1 MFCPNCGTQLPDGS
15 RFCPSCGFSLTGDEP
30 ADPSH
35 PKPPVQAPQQPS
47 YQQVPPEPK
56 QPRQP
61 LNWPAFIRTM
71 TTGDVRNLSLA
82 GLQAAL
88 LAALCGVIFITQ
100 DAEGLPRVFDT
111 GSSGS
116 SAVAAVSMIL
126 FIAAIVLNFAAAVFG
141 GIQLGRKAGYPH
153 LIQTLCAVGVDFVAL
168 FFLIPTMQYYLNE
181 AQVLNM
187 GFDMNSFFQ
196 GIAMAG
202 PETVHDLL
210 RQINTPSVAA
220 SIVVLVLSAA
230 AVIVVLNASLRTPA
244 DAGPADE
251 LAEKVDL

>member
-1 MFCPNCGTQLPDGS
+1 MKCPNCGFEMPDGLKYCPNCGTELQDQSAPKS
-15 RFCPSCGFSLTGDEP
+15 NERQKRSFHWPSFITNMTASQYSGIAFSGTVLG
-30 ADPSH
+30 
-35 PKPPVQAPQQPS
+35 
-47 YQQVPPEPK
+47 
-56 QPRQP
+56 
-61 LNWPAFIRTM
+61 
-71 TTGDVRNLSLA
+71 
-82 GLQAAL
+82 L
-88 LAALCGVIFITQ
+88 LASVMALIFIAPTRT
-100 DAEGLPRVFDT
+100 ALPRIWYT
-111 GSSGS
+111 GSAGS

-168 FFLIPTMQYYLNE
+168 FFLIPTMQYFLNE

-220 SIVVLVLSAA
+220 SIVILVLSAA
-230 AVIVVLNASLRTPA
+230 AVIVVLNASLRAPA

>member
-15 RFCPSCGFSLTGDEP
+15 RFCPSCGFSLTGDTP

-56 QPRQP
+56 QQRQP

-116 SAVAAVSMIL
+116 VAVTVFFIIL
-126 FIAAIVLNFAAAVFG
+126 MIAALVLLAFSITIDIIQLARRSTIKNLAANLITDVVVFG
-141 GIQLGRKAGYPH
+141 A
-153 LIQTLCAVGVDFVAL
+153 A
-168 FFLIPTMQYYLNE
+168 FFLIPTYQTFYAAAKYLGE
-181 AQVLNM
+181 YS
-187 GFDMNSFFQ
+187 GFYDDFTNFVYSS
-196 GIAMAG
+196 I
-202 PETVHDLL
+202 PYID
-210 RQINTPSVAA
+210 RYPSAAA
-220 SIVVLVLSAA
+220 SITVLALSAIGI
-230 AVIVVLNASLRTPA
+230 AVILSLDYLYREPA
-244 DAGPADE
+244 E
-251 LAEKVDL
+251 

>member
-1 MFCPNCGTQLPDGS
+1 MKCPNCGFEMPDGLKYCPNCGTELQNQSAPKSDES
-15 RFCPSCGFSLTGDEP
+15 QKRFFHWPSFVTNMTASQYSGIAFSGTVLG
-30 ADPSH
+30 
-35 PKPPVQAPQQPS
+35 
-47 YQQVPPEPK
+47 
-56 QPRQP
+56 
-61 LNWPAFIRTM
+61 
-71 TTGDVRNLSLA
+71 
-82 GLQAAL
+82 L
-88 LAALCGVIFITQ
+88 LASVLALIFIAPTRT
-100 DAEGLPRVFDT
+100 ALPRIWYT
-111 GSSGS
+111 GSAGS
-116 SAVAAVSMIL
+116 SAIAAVSMIL
-126 FIAAIVLNFAAAVFG
+126 FIGAIVLNFAAAVFG

-168 FFLIPTMQYYLNE
+168 FFLIPTMQYFLNE

-220 SIVVLVLSAA
+220 SIVILVLSAA

-251 LAEKVDL
+251 LAEKVYL

>member
-15 RFCPSCGFSLTGDEP
+15 RFCPSCGFSLTGDTP

-56 QPRQP
+56 QQRQP

-116 SAVAAVSMIL
+116 VAVTVFFIIL
-126 FIAAIVLNFAAAVFG
+126 MIAALVLLAFSITIDIIQLARRSTIKNLAANLITDILVFG
-141 GIQLGRKAGYPH
+141 S
-153 LIQTLCAVGVDFVAL
+153 V
-168 FFLIPTMQYYLNE
+168 FFLIPTYQTFYAAAKYLGEYSGFYDDFSNFLYSSIPYIDQY
-181 AQVLNM
+181 
-187 GFDMNSFFQ
+187 
-196 GIAMAG
+196 
-202 PETVHDLL
+202 
-210 RQINTPSVAA
+210 PSAAA
-220 SIVVLVLSAA
+220 SITVLALSAIGI
-230 AVIVVLNASLRTPA
+230 AVILSLDYLYREPA
-244 DAGPADE
+244 E
-251 LAEKVDL
+251 

>member
-15 RFCPSCGFSLTGDEP
+15 RFCPSCGFSLTGDAP

-47 YQQVPPEPK
+47 YQKVPPEPK
-56 QPRQP
+56 QQRQS

-116 SAVAAVSMIL
+116 VAVTVFFIIL
-126 FIAAIVLNFAAAVFG
+126 MIAALVLLAFSITIDIIQLARRSTIKNLAANLITDVVVFG
-141 GIQLGRKAGYPH
+141 A
-153 LIQTLCAVGVDFVAL
+153 A
-168 FFLIPTMQYYLNE
+168 FFLIPTYQTFYAAAKYLGE
-181 AQVLNM
+181 YS
-187 GFDMNSFFQ
+187 GFYDDFTNFVYSS
-196 GIAMAG
+196 I
-202 PETVHDLL
+202 PYID
-210 RQINTPSVAA
+210 RYPSAAA
-220 SIVVLVLSAA
+220 SITVLALSAIA
-230 AVIVVLNASLRTPA
+230 IAVILSLDYLYREPA
-244 DAGPADE
+244 E
-251 LAEKVDL
+251 

>member
-15 RFCPSCGFSLTGDEP
+15 RFCPSCGFSLTGDTP

-61 LNWPAFIRTM
+61 LNWPSFIRTM

-116 SAVAAVSMIL
+116 VAVTVFFIIL
-126 FIAAIVLNFAAAVFG
+126 MIAALVLLAFSITIDIIQLARRSTIKNLAANLITDILVFG
-141 GIQLGRKAGYPH
+141 S
-153 LIQTLCAVGVDFVAL
+153 V
-168 FFLIPTMQYYLNE
+168 FFLIPTYQTFYAAAKYLGEYSGFYDDFSNFLYSSIPYIDQY
-181 AQVLNM
+181 
-187 GFDMNSFFQ
+187 
-196 GIAMAG
+196 
-202 PETVHDLL
+202 
-210 RQINTPSVAA
+210 PSAAA
-220 SIVVLVLSAA
+220 SITVLALSAIGI
-230 AVIVVLNASLRTPA
+230 AVILSLDYLYREPA
-244 DAGPADE
+244 E
-251 LAEKVDL
+251 

>member
-15 RFCPSCGFSLTGDEP
+15 RFCPSCGFSLTGDTP

-56 QPRQP
+56 QQRQP

-88 LAALCGVIFITQ
+88 LAALCGIIFITQ

-116 SAVAAVSMIL
+116 VAVTVFFIIL
-126 FIAAIVLNFAAAVFG
+126 MIAALVLLAFSITIDIIQLARRSTIKNLAANLITDILVFG
-141 GIQLGRKAGYPH
+141 S
-153 LIQTLCAVGVDFVAL
+153 V
-168 FFLIPTMQYYLNE
+168 FFLIPTYQTFYAAAKYLGEYSGFYDDFSNFLYSSIPYIDQY
-181 AQVLNM
+181 
-187 GFDMNSFFQ
+187 
-196 GIAMAG
+196 
-202 PETVHDLL
+202 
-210 RQINTPSVAA
+210 PSAAA
-220 SIVVLVLSAA
+220 SITVLALSAIGI
-230 AVIVVLNASLRTPA
+230 AVILSLDYLYREPA
-244 DAGPADE
+244 E
-251 LAEKVDL
+251 

>member
-1 MFCPNCGTQLPDGS
+1 MKCPNCGFEMPDGLKYCPNCGTELQDQSAPKS
-15 RFCPSCGFSLTGDEP
+15 NESQKRSFHWPSFITNMTASQYSGIAFSGTVLG
-30 ADPSH
+30 
-35 PKPPVQAPQQPS
+35 
-47 YQQVPPEPK
+47 
-56 QPRQP
+56 
-61 LNWPAFIRTM
+61 
-71 TTGDVRNLSLA
+71 
-82 GLQAAL
+82 L
-88 LAALCGVIFITQ
+88 LASVMALIFIAPTRT
-100 DAEGLPRVFDT
+100 ALPRIWYT
-111 GSSGS
+111 GSAGS
-116 SAVAAVSMIL
+116 SAVASVCMIL

-168 FFLIPTMQYYLNE
+168 FFLIPTMQYFLNE

-230 AVIVVLNASLRTPA
+230 AVIVVLNAGLRTPA